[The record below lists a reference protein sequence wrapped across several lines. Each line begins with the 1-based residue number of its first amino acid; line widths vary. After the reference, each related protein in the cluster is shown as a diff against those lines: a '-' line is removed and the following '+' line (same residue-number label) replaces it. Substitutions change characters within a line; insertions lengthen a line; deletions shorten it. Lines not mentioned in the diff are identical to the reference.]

1 MASHL
6 PVNHPMRGFW
16 RVLSTLAG
24 LYVLIFGIAGVVQT
38 SGMAT
43 FDTHGERVLGL
54 TTNPGFSMISIV
66 VGALIFLASIIGRNV
81 DVVVNLVF
89 AVVFVLAGLFS
100 LAFLRTDLNYFA
112 FSVTNCIVSY
122 VLGTIVGMS
131 SLFGRVRR
139 APLPRPGAHA
149 AA

>member
-6 PVNHPMRGFW
+6 PVNHHMRGFW

-24 LYVLIFGIAGVVQT
+24 LYVLIFGIVGAVQT
-38 SGMAT
+38 NGMAT

-54 TTNPGFSMISIV
+54 TTNPAFSIISIV
-66 VGALIFLASIIGRNV
+66 AGALIVLSSLVGRNV
-81 DVVVNLVF
+81 DVVVNLVL
-89 AVVFVLAGLFS
+89 AVLFVLAGLFS
-100 LAFLRTDLNYFA
+100 LAFLRTDLNYLA
-112 FSVTNCIVSY
+112 FSVTNCVVSY
-122 VLGTIVGMS
+122 VLAVIVGMS

-139 APLPRPGAHA
+139 GAPERPATHA